1 MPDLLMNWPRDFS
14 QHEDVEMQNYT
25 DSGDEKTPR
34 CTNGKIVRTLETNR
48 IFDVALTTNTSS
60 STGSV
65 MKGVPNQALR
75 KRFLCGEIV
84 ECYLDQVGWSPGYVL
99 RQLPNAITVPDLNSK
114 SEAGPMSASMYDLF
128 CCVKKGGMHGF
139 HHEPLQCSISI
150 YKVFVHNTNGD
161 LLSQTMRVRSHHIR
175 KLLGHPSEQIFTNV
189 DEMIAAR
196 KAAKHQFWKKKQ
208 KQQPS
213 AVSAEDGAS
222 SDSASSGDTAR
233 KMLQTQLSREDQE
246 EEIVNFLDDF
256 RANLMEGD
264 DVEVAV
270 IEGVPSRKNSFRRA
284 ICARVPGNF
293 CHKQ

>member
-1 MPDLLMNWPRDFS
+1 MPDLLINWPRDFS
-14 QHEDVEMQNYT
+14 QHEDVEMQIYT
-25 DSGDEKTPR
+25 DSGDEKTLR
-34 CTNGKIVRTLETNR
+34 YMNGKIVRTLETNR
-48 IFDVALTTNTSS
+48 IFDVALTNDTSS
-60 STGSV
+60 SAGSV
-65 MKGVPNQALR
+65 INAVPNQTLR

-99 RQLPNAITVPDLNSK
+99 HQLPNAIAVPDLE
-114 SEAGPMSASMYDLF
+114 SEDEQMALQCGISMY
-128 CCVKKGGMHGF
+128 
-139 HHEPLQCSISI
+139 E
-150 YKVFVHNTNGD
+150 VFVNSSD
-161 LLSQTMRVRSHHIR
+161 DSLLSKTIRVRSYRIR

>member
-1 MPDLLMNWPRDFS
+1 
-14 QHEDVEMQNYT
+14 
-25 DSGDEKTPR
+25 
-34 CTNGKIVRTLETNR
+34 
-48 IFDVALTTNTSS
+48 
-60 STGSV
+60 
-65 MKGVPNQALR
+65 
-75 KRFLCGEIV
+75 
-84 ECYLDQVGWSPGYVL
+84 
-99 RQLPNAITVPDLNSK
+99 
-114 SEAGPMSASMYDLF
+114 
-128 CCVKKGGMHGF
+128 
-139 HHEPLQCSISI
+139 
-150 YKVFVHNTNGD
+150 
-161 LLSQTMRVRSHHIR
+161 MRVRSHHIR

-293 CHKQ
+293 CNKTTNLSYGYIYIITYIYTYISSYVSLCPLRLTLTTYLNTAKRMFLCHHTYQVNLKIHLMYCIWMAP